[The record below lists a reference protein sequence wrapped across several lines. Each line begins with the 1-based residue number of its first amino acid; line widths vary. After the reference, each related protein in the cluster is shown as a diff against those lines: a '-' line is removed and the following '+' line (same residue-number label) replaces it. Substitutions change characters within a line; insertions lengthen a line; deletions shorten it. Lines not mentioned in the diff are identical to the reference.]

1 MAKLKDLLT
10 RVVMRM
16 ADDLVE
22 AKNEVSL
29 AKNEER
35 RLGRL
40 AGACARAADEWA
52 SRAIAAVRAGDD
64 DVAKEALLR
73 KREHQRE
80 ADDSRAAHQKQRG
93 EVQRLTGVLSDLNRR
108 VEEAKGKTN
117 AVLSRARRAHAEDS
131 IASNVVQW
139 GGDAPLEVLRRVET
153 VLAAIED
160 QAGLL
165 PELTDQ
171 ALESS
176 ERASEPRLVEADL
189 LLMKGT
195 EASRERRTKR

>member
-22 AKNEVSL
+22 AKNEVAL

-40 AGACARAADEWA
+40 ADACARAADERA
-52 SRAIAAVRAGDD
+52 SRAMAAVRAGDD
-64 DVAKEALLR
+64 VVAKEALLR

-80 ADDSRAAHQKQRG
+80 AADSRAAHQKQQG

-108 VEEAKGKTN
+108 VEEAKGKMN
-117 AVLSRARRAHAEDS
+117 AVISRARRARAEDS
-131 IASNVVQW
+131 IASTVVQW
-139 GGDAPLEVLRRVET
+139 GGDAPLEVLRRVEA
-153 VLAAIED
+153 VIAAIED

-176 ERASEPRLVEADL
+176 ERASEPRIVEADL